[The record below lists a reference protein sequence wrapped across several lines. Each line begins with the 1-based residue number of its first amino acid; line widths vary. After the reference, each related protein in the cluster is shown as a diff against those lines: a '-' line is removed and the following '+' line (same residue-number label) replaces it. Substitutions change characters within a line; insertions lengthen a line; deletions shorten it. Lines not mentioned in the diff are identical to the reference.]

1 MKNKISTYILNSA
14 LGLVAL
20 FITQACAP
28 KIDDY
33 TPSTGTQA
41 NFDKYIAVG
50 NSLTAGYADDGL
62 YLEGQ
67 KVAYPNLIAQQLQQ
81 LGKAKDFN
89 SPFFPEGMENGS
101 GYLQLVDLVTGQ
113 PVLNKVNSNLAYT
126 DETKKRLQKYTDD
139 ITNLGMPGMRMDMS
153 VSPLLGI
160 PEHGN
165 LYFERVLNEN
175 QEGVVSYLEYA
186 ATKEHTFFTFWLGNN
201 DVLGYAT
208 NGAVEEGPTSTLT
221 DIETFTYVLN
231 EFLEKLTA
239 ENQKGAIATI
249 PDVTAIPFLTTVT
262 KDALLAGVN
271 AQNPPQPITDLY
283 IATKSGVR
291 EAANED
297 MFVLPFSTAG
307 LLGQPNEQGIPY
319 GLHPLNP
326 IEDKYVLDS
335 EEAATVSA
343 HVKALNQVIKEQ
355 AQSRDLALVDTYTFL
370 NRVKAGIIINDMPVN
385 GTFIQGNAFSLDGV
399 HLTPLGNAIVANLFI
414 EAINKNFKSSIPKV
428 DVTNYGGVKF
438 PNN

>member
-1 MKNKISTYILNSA
+1 
-14 LGLVAL
+14 
-20 FITQACAP
+20 
-28 KIDDY
+28 
-33 TPSTGTQA
+33 
-41 NFDKYIAVG
+41 
-50 NSLTAGYADDGL
+50 
-62 YLEGQ
+62 
-67 KVAYPNLIAQQLQQ
+67 
-81 LGKAKDFN
+81 
-89 SPFFPEGMENGS
+89 
-101 GYLQLVDLVTGQ
+101 
-113 PVLNKVNSNLAYT
+113 
-126 DETKKRLQKYTDD
+126 
-139 ITNLGMPGMRMDMS
+139 
-153 VSPLLGI
+153 
-160 PEHGN
+160 
-165 LYFERVLNEN
+165 
-175 QEGVVSYLEYA
+175 
-186 ATKEHTFFTFWLGNN
+186 
-201 DVLGYAT
+201 
-208 NGAVEEGPTSTLT
+208 
-221 DIETFTYVLN
+221 
-231 EFLEKLTA
+231 
-239 ENQKGAIATI
+239 
-249 PDVTAIPFLTTVT
+249 
-262 KDALLAGVN
+262 
-271 AQNPPQPITDLY
+271 
-283 IATKSGVR
+283 
-291 EAANED
+291 

>member
-101 GYLQLVDLVTGQ
+101 GYLQLVDLVNGQ

-208 NGAVEEGPTSTLT
+208 NGAVEEGSTSTLT